1 MNTYRKRVS
10 RWGAS
15 DLDPV
20 DREGRKG
27 LAWDGLSG
35 VGPCPPILGTGVPRS
50 PKNSLAQEDP
60 VTNANSYTLSNIF
73 CFFLN
78 SLFRVIV
85 RTNPD

>member
-1 MNTYRKRVS
+1 MPIKTVLLLPFFLKDPV
-10 RWGAS
+10 
-15 DLDPV
+15 DPV

-73 CFFLN
+73 CLSF
-78 SLFRVIV
+78 
-85 RTNPD
+85 